1 MVLPH
6 QGVFLWLD
14 RSRAQS
20 CHDTVGLIDEFHH
33 LLSLGTEFYE
43 HHGRELGS
51 MRACQ
56 RQSGMES
63 PRFLYLYKVAPSRRL
78 STQKA
83 DTTEATNGLGEI
95 VFVEPNEQQA
105 FLELCHGEKRRLKSN
120 VFVNPNEHRQAFLEP
135 CHGEKRRL
143 KYNVFVNPNEHR
155 QAFLELC
162 HGEKAKST
170 RRMKS
175 MVQMRLCS

>member
-1 MVLPH
+1 MSQPRYSLRSQRDEWYSASRIIFVTWQIECAVVSWCSWLNRRVSPSTLPRNWI
-6 QGVFLWLD
+6 LWASWT
-14 RSRAQS
+14 R
-20 CHDTVGLIDEFHH
+20 
-33 LLSLGTEFYE
+33 
-43 HHGRELGS
+43 LGS

-63 PRFLYLYKVAPSRRL
+63 TRFQYLYNVAPSRRL

-105 FLELCHGEKRRLKSN
+105 FLELCHGEKRRQKSN
-120 VFVNPNEHRQAFLEP
+120 VFVNPNEHRL
-135 CHGEKRRL
+135 
-143 KYNVFVNPNEHR
+143 
-155 QAFLELC
+155 AFLELC
-162 HGEKAKST
+162 HSEKAKST

-175 MVQMRLCS
+175 MIQMRLCC

>member
-1 MVLPH
+1 
-6 QGVFLWLD
+6 
-14 RSRAQS
+14 
-20 CHDTVGLIDEFHH
+20 
-33 LLSLGTEFYE
+33 
-43 HHGRELGS
+43 

-56 RQSGMES
+56 RQSGMGY
-63 PRFLYLYKVAPSRRL
+63 PRFLYLYKVALSRRL

-83 DTTEATNGLGEI
+83 DTTEATNDLGEI
-95 VFVEPNEQQA
+95 FFVKPNEHRQAFLELCHGEKRRLKSNDFVKPNEHRQA

-120 VFVNPNEHRQAFLEP
+120 VFV
-135 CHGEKRRL
+135 K
-143 KYNVFVNPNEHR
+143 PNEHR

-162 HGEKAKST
+162 HSEKAKST

>member
-6 QGVFLWLD
+6 QGVFLSLD
-14 RSRAQS
+14 RSSAQS
-20 CHDTVGLIDEFHH
+20 CHDIVGLIDEFHH

-43 HHGRELGS
+43 HHGQELGS

-56 RQSGMES
+56 RQSGMGY

-95 VFVEPNEQQA
+95 VFVKPNSIGKH
-105 FLELCHGEKRRLKSN
+105 FLSYAMAR
-120 VFVNPNEHRQAFLEP
+120 NE
-135 CHGEKRRL
+135 G
-143 KYNVFVNPNEHR
+143 
-155 QAFLELC
+155 
-162 HGEKAKST
+162 
-170 RRMKS
+170 
-175 MVQMRLCS
+175 

>member
-14 RSRAQS
+14 RSSAQS
-20 CHDTVGLIDEFHH
+20 CHDIVGLIDEFHH

-43 HHGRELGS
+43 HHGRELGN

-63 PRFLYLYKVAPSRRL
+63 PRYLYLYKVAPSRRL

-83 DTTEATNGLGEI
+83 DTTEATNALGEI
-95 VFVEPNEQQA
+95 
-105 FLELCHGEKRRLKSN
+105 
-120 VFVNPNEHRQAFLEP
+120 VFVNPNEHRQHFLSYAMARNEGWNP
-135 CHGEKRRL
+135 TFSLIQMSIGKHFLSYAMARKRSQREGWNL
-143 KYNVFVNPNEHR
+143 WSKWDCAASRTIRWMTSAND
-155 QAFLELC
+155 
-162 HGEKAKST
+162 K
-170 RRMKS
+170 
-175 MVQMRLCS
+175 

>member
-1 MVLPH
+1 
-6 QGVFLWLD
+6 
-14 RSRAQS
+14 
-20 CHDTVGLIDEFHH
+20 
-33 LLSLGTEFYE
+33 
-43 HHGRELGS
+43 
-51 MRACQ
+51 
-56 RQSGMES
+56 MES
-63 PRFLYLYKVAPSRRL
+63 TRYLYLYKVAPSRRL

-83 DTTEATNGLGEI
+83 DTTEATNALGEI
-95 VFVEPNEQQA
+95 VFVEPNEHRQA

-120 VFVNPNEHRQAFLEP
+120 DFV
-135 CHGEKRRL
+135 K
-143 KYNVFVNPNEHR
+143 PNEHR

>member
-6 QGVFLWLD
+6 QGVFLSLD
-14 RSRAQS
+14 RSSARS
-20 CHDTVGLIDEFHH
+20 CHDAVGLIDEFHH

-43 HHGRELGS
+43 HHGLELGS

-63 PRFLYLYKVAPSRRL
+63 PRHLYLYEVAPSRRL

-83 DTTEATNGLGEI
+83 DTTETTNALGEI
-95 VFVEPNEQQA
+95 VFVKPNEHRQA
-105 FLELCHGEKRRLKSN
+105 FLELCHGEKRKQKS
-120 VFVNPNEHRQAFLEP
+120 
-135 CHGEKRRL
+135 
-143 KYNVFVNPNEHR
+143 NVFVNPNEHR

>member
-6 QGVFLWLD
+6 QGVFLSLD
-14 RSRAQS
+14 RSSAQS
-20 CHDTVGLIDEFHH
+20 CHDAVGLIDEFHH

-43 HHGRELGS
+43 HHGRELGC

-83 DTTEATNGLGEI
+83 DTTETTNALGEI
-95 VFVEPNEQQA
+95 
-105 FLELCHGEKRRLKSN
+105 

-143 KYNVFVNPNEHR
+143 KSNVFVKPNEQ

>member
-6 QGVFLWLD
+6 QGVFLSLD
-14 RSRAQS
+14 RSSAQS
-20 CHDTVGLIDEFHH
+20 CHDAVGLIDEFHH

-43 HHGRELGS
+43 HHGRELGC

-143 KYNVFVNPNEHR
+143 KSNVFVKPNEQ

>member
-1 MVLPH
+1 
-6 QGVFLWLD
+6 
-14 RSRAQS
+14 
-20 CHDTVGLIDEFHH
+20 
-33 LLSLGTEFYE
+33 
-43 HHGRELGS
+43 

-83 DTTEATNGLGEI
+83 DTTEATNGPGEI

-120 VFVNPNEHRQAFLEP
+120 VFVNPNEHRQAFLE
-135 CHGEKRRL
+135 
-143 KYNVFVNPNEHR
+143 
-155 QAFLELC
+155 LC
-162 HGEKAKST
+162 HGKKAKST

-175 MVQMRLCS
+175 MVQMRLCSQPNNSVDDVCQRLIRKCLPGKSK

>member
-1 MVLPH
+1 
-6 QGVFLWLD
+6 
-14 RSRAQS
+14 
-20 CHDTVGLIDEFHH
+20 
-33 LLSLGTEFYE
+33 
-43 HHGRELGS
+43 

-56 RQSGMES
+56 WQSGMES

-83 DTTEATNGLGEI
+83 DTTEATNALGEI

-120 VFVNPNEHRQAFLEP
+120 VFVKPNEQ
-135 CHGEKRRL
+135 
-143 KYNVFVNPNEHR
+143 

-162 HGEKAKST
+162 HGEEAKST

-175 MVQMRLCS
+175 MV

>member
-6 QGVFLWLD
+6 QGVFLSLD
-14 RSRAQS
+14 RSSARS
-20 CHDTVGLIDEFHH
+20 CHDAVGLIVEFHH

-83 DTTEATNGLGEI
+83 DTTEATNALGEI
-95 VFVEPNEQQA
+95 VFVKPNEHRQA

-120 VFVNPNEHRQAFLEP
+120 VFAKPNEQ
-135 CHGEKRRL
+135 
-143 KYNVFVNPNEHR
+143 

-162 HGEKAKST
+162 PWRENEG
-170 RRMKS
+170 
-175 MVQMRLCS
+175 

>member
-6 QGVFLWLD
+6 QGVFLSLD
-14 RSRAQS
+14 RSSARS
-20 CHDTVGLIDEFHH
+20 CHDAVGLIDEFHH
-33 LLSLGTEFYE
+33 LLSHGTEFYE
-43 HHGRELGS
+43 HHGRELGC

-56 RQSGMES
+56 RQSGMEY

-78 STQKA
+78 STQKT
-83 DTTEATNGLGEI
+83 DTTEATNALGEI
-95 VFVEPNEQQA
+95 FFVKPNEQQA

-120 VFVNPNEHRQAFLEP
+120 VFVNPNEHRQAFLE
-135 CHGEKRRL
+135 
-143 KYNVFVNPNEHR
+143 
-155 QAFLELC
+155 LC

-175 MVQMRLCS
+175 MIQMRLCC